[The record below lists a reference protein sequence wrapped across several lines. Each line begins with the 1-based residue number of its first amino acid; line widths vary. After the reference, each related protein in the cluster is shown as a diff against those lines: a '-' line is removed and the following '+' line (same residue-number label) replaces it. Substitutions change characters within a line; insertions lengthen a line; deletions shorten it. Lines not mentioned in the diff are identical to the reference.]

1 MYFERDVTFPR
12 ERERKKNEILAL
24 DFGWRGGERT
34 STFFLVWIGR
44 ANMMLR
50 RAGALGAGRAAMR
63 GVQRARVRRRQ
74 AMEAVRCQS
83 FSHSTTSPRST
94 ADDGQMTK
102 AERRREEILRNEVE
116 VVTNA
121 TSASCLP
128 EDWNAKVL
136 LVDKPL
142 DWTSFDVCGK
152 LRRLVRVSLLQP
164 QSSKQC
170 TNDRTRPID

>member
-1 MYFERDVTFPR
+1 
-12 ERERKKNEILAL
+12 
-24 DFGWRGGERT
+24 
-34 STFFLVWIGR
+34 
-44 ANMMLR
+44 MMLR

-83 FSHSTTSPRST
+83 FSHSTTSPRSN
-94 ADDGQMTK
+94 ADGQMTK

-152 LRRLVRVSLLQP
+152 LRRLVRVSLLQLLQQKRRGNNHP
-164 QSSKQC
+164 QSP
-170 TNDRTRPID
+170 NE

>member
-1 MYFERDVTFPR
+1 MS
-12 ERERKKNEILAL
+12 ILAL
-24 DFGWRGGERT
+24 GLEGGERT
-34 STFFLVWIGR
+34 ALFFFVWIGR

-83 FSHSTTSPRST
+83 LSHSTTSPRST

-152 LRRLVRVSLLQP
+152 LRRLVRVSLLQLLQQKRRGNNHP
-164 QSSKQC
+164 QSP
-170 TNDRTRPID
+170 NE

>member
-1 MYFERDVTFPR
+1 MS
-12 ERERKKNEILAL
+12 ILAL
-24 DFGWRGGERT
+24 GLEGGERT
-34 STFFLVWIGR
+34 ALFFFVWIGR

-83 FSHSTTSPRST
+83 FSHSTTSPRSN
-94 ADDGQMTK
+94 ADGQMTK
-102 AERRREEILRNEVE
+102 AERRREGILRNEVE

>member
-1 MYFERDVTFPR
+1 
-12 ERERKKNEILAL
+12 
-24 DFGWRGGERT
+24 
-34 STFFLVWIGR
+34 
-44 ANMMLR
+44 MMLR
-50 RAGALGAGRAAMR
+50 RAGALGAGRAAR

-83 FSHSTTSPRST
+83 LSQSTKAALPP
-94 ADDGQMTK
+94 AKDGQTK

-121 TSASCLP
+121 TSASSLP
-128 EDWNAKVL
+128 EDWDAKVL